1 MRGLKTS
8 LVFLGA
14 VATGHSFVPSP
25 GAGLPTRTFPSLERL
40 STSSSAA
47 RQANSNRRIGST
59 GAGKRV
65 YNRASGVLMATSS
78 ARRTG
83 GGGDEAE
90 GPDELKA
97 RAAKNMLSES
107 SVASVVYYW
116 LEFRDDLTPQ
126 WMKQFT
132 YRNGDILD
140 IGWNQH
146 IELLLRAEPEEM
158 VVRRLSQRPQ
168 GGSGNNPYLK
178 PNRTQMEYTVLIEP
192 QSIARKIMRVR
203 EQIATEW
210 IQDLGL
216 ISAENSEVERHREDS
231 LCLDVE
237 SKQSN
242 RKLVFDHDPLNNT
255 SSPYRGKNYALL
267 LGMITKAAVRAYRS
281 ELRISG
287 DRYTL
292 NWLEK
297 FIHKNDMEGGPN
309 LKGNEL
315 VEAILDGPIVVI
327 KDPRT
332 DKNRVIDPGHIGKQ
346 LMMFRQQEAQ
356 VVMKAMESVPGDHT
370 ALNRQFLEERMRD
383 QLEEVVLTQRR
394 QRIVE
399 ASAPTDDF
407 PTAADAGMPQE
418 GFEI

>member
-1 MRGLKTS
+1 
-8 LVFLGA
+8 
-14 VATGHSFVPSP
+14 
-25 GAGLPTRTFPSLERL
+25 
-40 STSSSAA
+40 
-47 RQANSNRRIGST
+47 
-59 GAGKRV
+59 
-65 YNRASGVLMATSS
+65 MATSN
-78 ARRTG
+78 ARRSG
-83 GGGDEAE
+83 NGDDEASS
-90 GPDELKA
+90 PDELKA

-132 YRNGDILD
+132 YRNGDIQD
-140 IGWNQH
+140 IGWSQH
-146 IELLLRAEPEEM
+146 LDLLLRSEPEEM
-158 VVRRLSQRPQ
+158 IVRRLSQRPQ

-192 QSIARKIMRVR
+192 QSIARKIMQVR
-203 EQIATEW
+203 EQISKEW

-216 ISAENSEVERHREDS
+216 IAAENSEVERHREDS
-231 LCLDVE
+231 LCLDSD
-237 SKQSN
+237 SKEKD

-255 SSPYRGKNYALL
+255 SSPYRGKNYKLL
-267 LGMITKAAVRAYRS
+267 LEMITKAAVRAYRS

-297 FIHKNDMEGGPN
+297 FMHRNDMEDGPN

-332 DKNRVIDPGHIGKQ
+332 EKNRVIDPGHIGRQ
-346 LMMFRQQEAQ
+346 LMSFRQSEAKL
-356 VVMKAMESVPGDHT
+356 VTLAMESVPADHM

-399 ASAPTDDF
+399 ASAPKEV
-407 PTAADAGMPQE
+407 PSADAGMPQE
-418 GFEI
+418 GFEV